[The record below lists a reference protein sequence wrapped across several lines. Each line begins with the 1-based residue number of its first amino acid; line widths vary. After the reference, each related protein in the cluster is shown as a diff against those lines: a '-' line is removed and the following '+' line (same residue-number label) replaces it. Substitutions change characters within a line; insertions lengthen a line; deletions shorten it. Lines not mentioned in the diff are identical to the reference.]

1 MAFLDEELVYDLP
14 ARMFVDPDTDT
25 GIAALRLE
33 LRCEWPCG
41 EKWPHTNM
49 LVSNDLLRVTVA
61 SSSGAGGGGGG
72 GVRLRGLFASEPY
85 LRAALAA
92 DASFARWRFSLSAF
106 DSHNASATDRF
117 VVQLRERLVVAPPTH
132 PPFTHTTLSDSAELE
147 KENTPPVYR
156 KGSINEL
163 FHLYIGKCKFMY
175 QCKCLPVIF
184 KRNS

>member
-1 MAFLDEELVYDLP
+1 
-14 ARMFVDPDTDT
+14 MFVDTDTDT

-41 EKWPHTNM
+41 EKWPHSNM
-49 LVSNDLLRVTVA
+49 MVSSDLLRVTVA
-61 SSSGAGGGGGG
+61 LSVGAGGGGGG
-72 GVRLRGLFASEPY
+72 GGGSIRLRGLFASEPY

-92 DASFARWRFSLSAF
+92 DASFARWRFTLSAF

-132 PPFTHTTLSDSAELE
+132 PPLTLTTLSESAELE

-156 KGSINEL
+156 KGTINEL
-163 FHLYIGKCKFMY
+163 FRLYIGKCGFMY
-175 QCKCLPVIF
+175 QCEYLPVIF
-184 KRNS
+184 RRKSWRFY